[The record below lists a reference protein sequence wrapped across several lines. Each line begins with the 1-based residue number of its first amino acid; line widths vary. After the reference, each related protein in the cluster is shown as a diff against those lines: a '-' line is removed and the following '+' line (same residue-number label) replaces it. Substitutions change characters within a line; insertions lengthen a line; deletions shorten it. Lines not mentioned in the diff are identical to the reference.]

1 MNSIKPVWIDTDTG
15 VDDAF
20 ALLTAF
26 KLDDIDIKGIS
37 AVCGNVELEKTFRN
51 ARAIASLA
59 GREDIKV
66 YKGAE
71 KPFVVPLHC
80 AYNVHGED
88 GLGGAIIPDSKA
100 PIEEK
105 AACDALYE
113 CAKELEGNLHIVAI
127 GPLTNIATTILKYPD
142 FVEYVKEID
151 MMGGSVGV
159 GGNSNTTAE
168 FNIFGDPH
176 AAQTVFKSGIPI
188 VMFGLDVTMKSTLS
202 KEEVESLNSL
212 DNPVAKFL
220 TYSAK
225 APMTLYKTLGLGEV
239 LCLHD
244 TCPLAYL
251 SDPDLFAG
259 KKAGV
264 YVETQSTLTL
274 GKTVSDIFIRS
285 DDMFPEKN
293 VLVILDV
300 DRDKL
305 AEKVLNSYKSY

>member
-1 MNSIKPVWIDTDTG
+1 MNFIKPVWIDTDTG

-26 KLDDIDIKGIS
+26 KLPDIEIKGIS
-37 AVCGNVELEKTFRN
+37 AVCGNVEVDKTFRN
-51 ARAIASLA
+51 ARAVVSLA

-66 YKGAE
+66 YKGAS
-71 KPFVVPLHC
+71 KPFEVPLHS

-88 GLGGAIIPDSKA
+88 GLGGALIPDSKA
-100 PIEEK
+100 PIETEN
-105 AACDALYE
+105 ACDALYK
-113 CAKELEGNLHIVAI
+113 CAKECNGELHIVAI
-127 GPLTNIATTILKYPD
+127 GPLTNVATTILKYPD
-142 FVEYVKEID
+142 FVELVKEID

-188 VMFGLDVTMKSTLS
+188 VMFGLDVTMKATLS
-202 KEEVESLNSL
+202 KEEVESLNEL
-212 DNPVAKFL
+212 DTPVSKFL

-225 APMTLYKTLGLGEV
+225 APMTLYKNIGLGEV

-251 SDPDLFAG
+251 SDSDLFAG

-264 YVETQSTLTL
+264 YVETRSHITL
-274 GKTVSDIFIRS
+274 GKTVSDIFIKS
-285 DDMFPEKN
+285 DDMFTEKN
-293 VLVILDV
+293 VMVMLEVN
-300 DRDKL
+300 RDKL
-305 AEKVLNSYKSY
+305 AKLVLDSYKAY